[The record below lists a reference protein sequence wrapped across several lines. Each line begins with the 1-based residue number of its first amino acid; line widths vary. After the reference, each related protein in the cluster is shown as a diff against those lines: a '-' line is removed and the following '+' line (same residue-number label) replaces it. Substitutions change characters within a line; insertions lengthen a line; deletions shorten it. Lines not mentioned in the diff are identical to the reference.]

1 MDFLPA
7 TVVVGIAIFYTER
20 LGICL
25 VLLFLAC
32 FYMRLSDNLQLQNY
46 KY

>member
-7 TVVVGIAIFYTER
+7 TDVVGIGIFYTER
-20 LGICL
+20 LGNCL

-32 FYMRLSDNLQLQNY
+32 FYMFLSDNFRLEN
-46 KY
+46 